1 MPIVPYDL
9 PTVAPESGVA
19 FFRGGF
25 DVTPIENVPAKQA
38 EVQSQAILKA
48 GVQMKKVADALNY
61 EIAEAKTRDR
71 DNNFSDSLRQ
81 KALEYNQKIGKNA
94 VDTRADYDKNIDDLY
109 TQFQDEIEDP
119 LQREMFKNVAVK
131 RLQIV
136 KGEINSHYLKQVTI
150 YDVGSRKARLENFA
164 TDAAATL
171 KISPNDWEQ
180 KTEEGKAT
188 GTYNA
193 FKKNFVAE
201 AQGLAKRLGYDDS
214 QTKQYMS
221 DQMSLFHKI
230 MVENYIANDN
240 NTGAASYLKE
250 FGSEISPDVRRQLNN
265 LTKTGELKDNSLRIV
280 MGLKGDETQQ
290 KATVDKMFIDGKI
303 DGETR
308 DAVFGRIDY
317 NQQQKQQAQA
327 DFEKG
332 LLGTA
337 YDWAINNP
345 GMSITDMP
353 TRMYN
358 DLKRTGKLGSLSQFM
373 KSGNDPQTDSEVY
386 YKYREMARDD
396 PSDFAKLDLMKVRDK
411 LSGADWERLVS
422 LQASISKADAKA
434 MQSQKILKSTLGM
447 IKAEVA
453 AIGIDLTPKEGTKAA
468 KETATFINALTRSL
482 DEATTE
488 KGAPLTSEESRRIG
502 MNMLREGYQQGSG
515 IFGFFTT
522 KKRGYDI
529 ATDPR
534 IKPGTS
540 YIVAP
545 YSEIPLQIR
554 NDLLT
559 TYLSRAGIKLESTQ
573 YGNFK
578 VSDEIKLEIERAY
591 TKGVQQGRFR

>member
-48 GVQMKKVADALNY
+48 GVQMKKIADALNY
-61 EIAEAKTRDR
+61 EVAEAKTRDR

-81 KALEYNQKIGKNA
+81 KALEYNQQIGKNA

-109 TQFQDEIEDP
+109 TQFEDEIEDP

-171 KISPNDWEQ
+171 NISPNDWEQ

-221 DQMSLFHKI
+221 DQMSSFHQKMI
-230 MVENYIANDN
+230 ENYIANDN

-250 FGSEISPDVRRQLNN
+250 FGSEISPDVRRELNN

-280 MGLKGDETQQ
+280 MGLSGNESKQ
-290 KATVDKMFIDGKI
+290 KSTVDKMFVDGKI
-303 DGETR
+303 DAETR
-308 DAVFGRIDY
+308 DAVFTRIDY
-317 NQQQKQQAQA
+317 NQQQAEQAEA

-345 GMSITDMP
+345 GKSITDMP

-358 DLKRTGKLGSLSQFM
+358 DLKRTNNLGSLSQFM
-373 KSGNDPQTDSEVY
+373 KSGNDPQTDSEIY
-386 YKYREMARDD
+386 YKYRRMAMDD
-396 PSDFAKLDLMKVRDK
+396 PSAFATLDLMKVRDQT
-411 LSGADWERLVS
+411 SRSDWERLVS
-422 LQASISKADAKA
+422 LQTSISKQDAKE
-434 MQSQKILKSTLGM
+434 MQSDKILKSTIGM

-488 KGAPLTSEESRRIG
+488 KGAPLTSDEARRIG
-502 MNMLREGYQQGSG
+502 MNMLREGYEQGSG
-515 IFGFFTT
+515 IFGFFQT
-522 KKRGYDI
+522 KKRGYEI
-529 ATDPR
+529 ATDQS
-534 IKPGTS
+534 IKPGAS
-540 YIVAP
+540 FIVAP

-573 YGNFK
+573 YGNFE
-578 VSDEIKLEIERAY
+578 VNDQIKIEIERAY

>member
-48 GVQMKKVADALNY
+48 GVQMKKIADALNY
-61 EIAEAKTRDR
+61 EVAEAKTRDR

-81 KALEYNQKIGKNA
+81 KALEYNQQIGKNA

-109 TQFQDEIEDP
+109 TQFEDEIEDP

-171 KISPNDWEQ
+171 NISPNDWEQ

-221 DQMSLFHKI
+221 DQMSSFHKI
-230 MVENYIANDN
+230 MVENYIANEN

-265 LTKTGELKDNSLRIV
+265 LTKTGELKDNTLRIV
-280 MGLKGDETQQ
+280 MGLSGNESKQ
-290 KATVDKMFIDGKI
+290 KSTVDKMFVDGKI
-303 DGETR
+303 DAETR
-308 DAVFGRIDY
+308 DAVFTRIDY
-317 NQQQKQQAQA
+317 NQQQAEQAEA

-345 GMSITDMP
+345 GLSITDMP

-358 DLKRTGKLGSLSQFM
+358 DLKRTNNLGSLSQFM
-373 KSGNDPQTDSEVY
+373 KSGNDPQTDSEIY
-386 YKYREMARDD
+386 YKYRRMAMDD
-396 PSDFAKLDLMKVRDK
+396 PSAFATLDLMKVRDQT
-411 LSGADWERLVS
+411 SRSDWERLVS
-422 LQASISKADAKA
+422 LQTSISKQDAKE
-434 MQSQKILKSTLGM
+434 MQSDKILKSTIGM

-488 KGAPLTSEESRRIG
+488 KGAPLTSDEARRIG
-502 MNMLREGYQQGSG
+502 MNMLREGYEQGSG
-515 IFGFFTT
+515 IFGFFQT
-522 KKRGYDI
+522 KKRGYEI
-529 ATDPR
+529 ATDQS
-534 IKPGTS
+534 IKPGAS
-540 YIVAP
+540 FIVAP

-573 YGNFK
+573 YGNFE
-578 VSDEIKLEIERAY
+578 VNDQIKIEIERAY

>member
-25 DVTPIENVPAKQA
+25 DVTPIENVPAKQGEA
-38 EVQSQAILKA
+38 QSQAILKA
-48 GVQMKKVADALNY
+48 GVQMKKVADAINY
-61 EIAEAKTRDR
+61 EIAEVKTRDR

-171 KISPNDWEQ
+171 SISPNDWEQ
-180 KTEEGKAT
+180 KTEDGKAI

-201 AQGLAKRLGYDDS
+201 AQGLAQRLGYDDS

-221 DQMSLFHKI
+221 EQMSLFHKI
-230 MVENYIANDN
+230 MVDNYIANDN

-280 MGLKGDETQQ
+280 MSLRGNEKQQ
-290 KATVDKMFIDGKI
+290 KATVDKMFENKKI
-303 DGETR
+303 DAETR
-308 DAVFGRIDY
+308 DAVYGRIDY
-317 NQQQKQQAQA
+317 NQQQKEQAQA

-337 YDWAINNP
+337 YDWVIKNP
-345 GMSITDMP
+345 GKSITDMP
-353 TRMYN
+353 TNMYS
-358 DLKRTGKLGSLSQFM
+358 DLQRTGNLGSLNTYI
-373 KSGNDPQTDSEVY
+373 KSNNNPQTDSEVY
-386 YKYREMARDD
+386 YRYREIARED
-396 PSDFAKLDLMKVRDK
+396 PSTFSKLDLMKVRDK

-434 MQSQKILKSTLGM
+434 MRSEQILKSTLGM

-488 KGAPLTSEESRRIG
+488 KGAPLTSEEARRIG
-502 MNMLREGYQQGSG
+502 MNMLREGYEQGSG
-515 IFGFFTT
+515 IFGFFQT
-522 KKRGYDI
+522 KKRGYEV
-529 ATDPR
+529 ATDPS
-534 IKPGTS
+534 IKPGAS
-540 YIVAP
+540 FIVAP

-554 NDLLT
+554 NDLLS
-559 TYLSRAGIKLESTQ
+559 TYLSKSGIQLESTQ
-573 YGNFK
+573 FGNFQ
-578 VSDEIKLEIERAY
+578 VSDVIKIEIERAY